1 MDNFW
6 DKRYAEADFAYGCE
20 PNVFLKENISK
31 ITNKKILFPAEGE
44 GRNAVFVA
52 QQGYDV
58 SAFDTSEEGQKK
70 AIQLAQNCKTSID
83 YKVGFLEDLNYSENE
98 FDAIVLIYAHVPA
111 EIRKKFH
118 HKLLSLLKPNG
129 TIIFEAFG
137 KEQLKYTS
145 GGPKD
150 IKMLFS
156 EEEIKEEFPNVQ
168 FSVLETIETELN
180 EGKYHIGKANVV
192 RFIAIKNS

>member
-1 MDNFW
+1 MNNFW
-6 DKRYAEADFAYGCE
+6 NERYAEADFAYGCE
-20 PNVFLKENISK
+20 PNVYLNENISK
-31 ITNKKILFPAEGE
+31 ITKGKILFPAEGE
-44 GRNAVFVA
+44 GRNAVFAA
-52 QQGYDV
+52 QLGYEV

-98 FDAIVLIYAHVPA
+98 FHAIVLIYAHVPA
-111 EIRKKFH
+111 EIRKQFH

-129 TIIFEAFG
+129 IIIFEAFG

-168 FSVLETIETELN
+168 FSILETIETELN
-180 EGKYHIGKANVV
+180 EGKYHIGRANVV
-192 RFIAIKNS
+192 RFIAKKHC

>member
-1 MDNFW
+1 MKQFW
-6 DKRYAEADFAYGCE
+6 NERYAEADFAYGCE
-20 PNVFLKENISK
+20 PNVFFKENISK
-31 ITNKKILFPAEGE
+31 ITKGKILFPAEGE
-44 GRNAVFVA
+44 GRNAVFAA
-52 QQGYDV
+52 QSGYDV

-70 AIQLAQNCKTSID
+70 AIQLAQNCKTAIE

-98 FDAIVLIYAHVPA
+98 FDAIILIYAHVPS
-111 EIRKKFH
+111 EIRKEFH

-168 FSVLETIETELN
+168 FLILETIETELN
-180 EGKYHIGKANVV
+180 EGKYHIGRANVV
-192 RFIAIKNS
+192 RFIATKK